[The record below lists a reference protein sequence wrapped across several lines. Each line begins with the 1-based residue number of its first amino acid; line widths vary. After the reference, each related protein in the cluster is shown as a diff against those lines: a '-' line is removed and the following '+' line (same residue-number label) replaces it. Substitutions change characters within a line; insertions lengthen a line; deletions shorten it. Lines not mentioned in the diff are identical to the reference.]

1 MICMN
6 VKLERKTQKKII
18 PAFSMIA
25 IMLLSPQISLLLN
38 TDDSQSKTAASNLPK
53 ELRTNNWS
61 NLGDQSKVGIKILH
75 P

>member
-1 MICMN
+1 MISMN

-25 IMLLSPQISLLLN
+25 IMLLSPQTIL
-38 TDDSQSKTAASNLPK
+38 QSKTAASNLPI
-53 ELRTNNWS
+53 ELHTNNWS
-61 NLGDQSKVGIKILH
+61 NLWDQSKVGIKILH